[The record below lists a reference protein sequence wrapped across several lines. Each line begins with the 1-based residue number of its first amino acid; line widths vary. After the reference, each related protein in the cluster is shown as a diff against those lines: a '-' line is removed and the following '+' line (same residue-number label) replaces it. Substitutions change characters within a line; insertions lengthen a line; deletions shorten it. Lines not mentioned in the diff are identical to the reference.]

1 MRDEEYSLITELDL
15 KEIEKYIGNRREILI
30 GKLNDG

>member
-1 MRDEEYSLITELDL
+1 MGDVEYSLITELDL
-15 KEIEKYIGNRREILI
+15 KEIEKYIGNMKETLI